1 MIVYLVLSQ
10 GNHLTIALM
19 GPGGLGSI
27 AAEITAN
34 FDTASHISQSG
45 LILLGLILFGT
56 TLAINIMA
64 RLVVERSSG
73 SGL

>member
-1 MIVYLVLSQ
+1 
-10 GNHLTIALM
+10 
-19 GPGGLGSI
+19 
-27 AAEITAN
+27 
-34 FDTASHISQSG
+34 

-56 TLAINIMA
+56 TLVINIVA